1 VKDKSQI
8 PNPKS
13 QIPKVCLTVA
23 GLDPSG
29 GAGIIADIKTF
40 SAFGCFATAAV
51 SSVTF
56 QNTTGVF
63 GAVHQTA
70 ESIRGQIVPIIE
82 DYTIAATKTGMLP
95 TREIIEETARIVKEN
110 NLKNLVV
117 DPVVRSTSGFDLIDD
132 AALRVLIEQLFPL
145 ADLVTPNLPEAERI
159 ARMRIQTE
167 PDIEKAARI
176 MQSFGAKNV
185 LIKGGH
191 LPISG
196 LGFGIWD
203 LKRDLNHD
211 EERRLMTDKRVA
223 RDFLFVGDEQRIYEG
238 EFIET
243 NATHGTGCT
252 LAAAIT
258 ANLALGKTLVEAV
271 ETAKKFVTEAIRT
284 APNLG
289 RGHSPINLLRG
300 TE

>member
-1 VKDKSQI
+1 MITEQKS
-8 PNPKS
+8 KL
-13 QIPKVCLTVA
+13 PKVCLTVA

-40 SAFGCFATAAV
+40 TAFGCFATAAV
-51 SSVTF
+51 TSLTF

-70 ESIRGQIVPIIE
+70 ESVRGQIMPVIE
-82 DYTIAATKTGMLP
+82 DFSVAALKTGMLP
-95 TREIIEETARIVKEN
+95 TREIIEETARIISEN
-110 NLKNLVV
+110 HLINFVV

-132 AALRVLIEQLFPL
+132 AALQSLIEQLFPL
-145 ADLVTPNLPEAERI
+145 AAIVTPNLPEAERI
-159 ARMRIQTE
+159 TQMKIETE
-167 PDIEKAARI
+167 QDIEKAARI
-176 MQSFGAKNV
+176 MQNFGAKSV

-191 LPISG
+191 FFDSNLPKVKNTIK
-196 LGFGIWD
+196 I
-203 LKRDLNHD
+203 
-211 EERRLMTDKRVA
+211 A
-223 RDFLFVGDEQRIYEG
+223 RDFLFVGDDLQVYEA

-258 ANLALGKTLVEAV
+258 ANLALGKTLMEAV

-284 APNLG
+284 APALG
-289 RGHSPINLLRG
+289 SGHSPVNSAVSQNRSG
-300 TE
+300 